1 MNKSYYLIALVI
13 IAFAVLPLFIR
24 WERGIGRRGRELAV
38 LAVMIAIAVG
48 TRGLF
53 YMLPEVKPMA
63 AVVVITSAAY
73 GAEAGFM
80 TGVMSAF
87 ISNFFFG
94 QGPWTPWQ
102 MLAMGL
108 VGFLAGILFSH
119 KKLEKRRQLFGLVVY
134 GGLSVTIVYG
144 LIMDTSAVL
153 LSTNA
158 VSFSM
163 LLAAYGAGFLFN
175 LIHGVSTLLFIVVL
189 AKPVLNKLYR
199 MKKKYGVF
207 RGHVV

>member
-13 IAFAVLPLFIR
+13 IAVAILPLFIR

-108 VGFLAGILFSH
+108 VGFLAGILFSR

-175 LIHGVSTLLFIVVL
+175 LIHGVSTVLFIVIL

-207 RGHVV
+207 RGRAV

>member
-1 MNKSYYLIALVI
+1 MNKSYYFAALVI
-13 IAFAVLPLFIR
+13 IAFAALPLFIR
-24 WERGIGRRGRELAV
+24 WERGNGRRGRELAV
-38 LAVMIAIAVG
+38 LAVMTAIAVG

-63 AVVVITSAAY
+63 AVVVITAAAY

-80 TGVMSAF
+80 TGVISAF

-102 MLAMGL
+102 MLALGL
-108 VGFLAGILFSH
+108 VGLLSGILFSR
-119 KKLEKRRQLFGLVVY
+119 KKIEKRGQLLGLAIC
-134 GGLSVTIVYG
+134 GGLGVTIIYG
-144 LIMDTSAVL
+144 VIMDTSSVL
-153 LSTNA
+153 LATNT

-163 LLAAYGAGFLFN
+163 LFAAYGAGFTFN
-175 LIHGVSTLLFIVVL
+175 LIHGVSTVLFIVVL
-189 AKPVLNKLYR
+189 AKPILNKLYR

-207 RGHVV
+207 QGHAV